1 MHTLSVHLDMYV
13 LRVHTGACVCACV
26 CTLQFFKMF
35 LEKKTRENGQ
45 FIRVQKKIGYP
56 CGFLIKH
63 ILMELLQTLPMH
75 VYTVDGFASMC
86 FNSMLCKPA

>member
-26 CTLQFFKMF
+26 YTAVLQNV
-35 LEKKTRENGQ
+35 LGKKTRENGQ